1 MHITEAHNYEMIR
14 NCLVMAKTIYVAPN
28 LTRFR
33 DIITS
38 TWCDIFS
45 KLHVLML
52 NFNLSSSASSSTS
65 FYFYFKKKKNY
76 ITAILSSQKIVVQSL
91 LYFLELSGSFS
102 LIFLELSNSHSVKVA
117 LGYD

>member
-65 FYFYFKKKKNY
+65 FYFYFFEIFFY

>member
-33 DIITS
+33 DITS
-38 TWCDIFS
+38 LAQLQALPPFIFIFL
-45 KLHVLML
+45 K
-52 NFNLSSSASSSTS
+52 F
-65 FYFYFKKKKNY
+65 FFY